1 MPSAPNVLRWDGKPG
16 HYEVYYVTLTDPAS
30 GIGAWIRYTMVAP
43 LERSGEPPSA
53 SLWFLTMDP
62 NGGVLGRKATFPA
75 DALRAASDP
84 FELRIGEAVL
94 TDSGMEGS
102 FEDVAWD
109 LRWVPG
115 RSYETV
121 HPLLRRV
128 ASTILVLPHADVAL
142 EGTISFGGRTVQLAG
157 ARGGQ
162 AHLWGSK
169 HAGSWAWTHCN
180 DFTAP
185 GGEPAAETF
194 VDGVSV
200 FVSRFGRT
208 VGPNTPV
215 VGRIEGRDF
224 YSTAPLRVL
233 SNQSDFELARWRFEA
248 VAGSRK
254 LVGEVEAEPR
264 ALAGVTYHDPDGE
277 LAYCYNSETASMRL
291 ELYERA
297 GFRGP
302 WRHRTTLSAPG
313 RAHFEYAARTP
324 AREVELVIE

>member
-16 HYEVYYVTLTDPAS
+16 HYEVYYVTLTDSAS

-43 LERSGEPPSA
+43 LQRSGEPASA

-62 NGGVLGRKATFPA
+62 NGGVIGRKATFPV
-75 DALRAASDP
+75 DALHATPDP
-84 FELRIGEAVL
+84 FELAIGEAVL
-94 TDSGMEGS
+94 TDSGIRGS

-109 LRWVPG
+109 LRWLPG

-128 ASTILVLPHADVAL
+128 ASTILVLPHADVAV
-142 EGTISFGGRTVQLAG
+142 EGTISFAGRTVELAG

-169 HAGSWAWTHCN
+169 HAGSWAWAHCN
-180 DFTAP
+180 DFISP
-185 GGEPAAETF
+185 DGEPVGETF

-224 YSTAPLRVL
+224 YSTSPLRVL

-248 VAGSRK
+248 VSGSRK
-254 LVGEVEAEPR
+254 LVGEVLADPGQ
-264 ALAGVTYHDPDGE
+264 LAGVTYHDPDGE
-277 LAYCYNSETASMRL
+277 RAYCYNSETASMRL
-291 ELYERA
+291 ELYERT
-297 GFRGP
+297 GLRGP
-302 WRHRTTLSAPG
+302 WRHHTTLTAPG

-324 AREVELVIE
+324 MREVELVIT

>member
-62 NGGVLGRKATFPA
+62 NGGVLGRKAMFPA

-128 ASTILVLPHADVAL
+128 ASTILVLPHADVAI
-142 EGTISFGGRTVQLAG
+142 EGTISFGGRTVQLDDQETAG
-157 ARGGQ
+157 LR
-162 AHLWGSK
+162 
-169 HAGSWAWTHCN
+169 
-180 DFTAP
+180 
-185 GGEPAAETF
+185 
-194 VDGVSV
+194 
-200 FVSRFGRT
+200 
-208 VGPNTPV
+208 V
-215 VGRIEGRDF
+215 VGMYG
-224 YSTAPLRVL
+224 SLR
-233 SNQSDFELARWRFEA
+233 RFDRQDIHHLD
-248 VAGSRK
+248 GSRHDAGCDDAGHGSACF
-254 LVGEVEAEPR
+254 VGTVE
-264 ALAGVTYHDPDGE
+264 
-277 LAYCYNSETASMRL
+277 
-291 ELYERA
+291 
-297 GFRGP
+297 RGQ
-302 WRHRTTLSAPG
+302 
-313 RAHFEYAARTP
+313 
-324 AREVELVIE
+324 